1 MKKFLK
7 FLILRIKESSL
18 LLYVRIYCV
27 VLVFSIIIIVFFW
40 YGAKILKLEFYTNLL
55 NNLALIYLE
64 LLDVLLKWLESRNK
78 KNVEEE

>member
-18 LLYVRIYCV
+18 LLYVRIYFV
-27 VLVFSIIIIVFFW
+27 VLIFSILIVVFLW
-40 YGAKILKLEFYTNLL
+40 SVAKILKLEFYANLL
-55 NNLALIYLE
+55 GNLASIYVE

-78 KNVEEE
+78 KM